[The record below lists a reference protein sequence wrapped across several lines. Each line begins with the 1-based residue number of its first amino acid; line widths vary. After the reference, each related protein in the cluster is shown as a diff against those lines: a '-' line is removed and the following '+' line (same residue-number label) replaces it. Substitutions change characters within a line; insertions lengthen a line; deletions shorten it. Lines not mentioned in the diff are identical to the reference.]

1 MADKRDYYEV
11 LGVSRDADDA
21 TIKKAYRKLAKK
33 YHPDI
38 NPGDKEAEAKF
49 KEASE
54 AYAVLSDAQKRKQY
68 DQFGHAAFENGGG
81 GGAGGF
87 DFGDMGDIFSDL
99 FGGGGDIFGDIFGSG
114 RRRNSNGPMRGAD
127 VRTTVRIT
135 FAESVTGTSKK
146 IDVNLKETCT
156 KCNGSGAKPGTQ
168 PETCGKC
175 GGKGKIAYT
184 QQSILGMVRNVQP
197 CPDCHGTGKIIKE
210 KCPDCYGTGYISTKK
225 TIEVTIPAG
234 IDNGQC
240 VRIQGKGEP
249 GTNGGAR
256 GDLLVAVMIAAE
268 PGFERDG
275 YNIFS
280 NVTISYPT
288 AVLGG
293 EVKVKTV
300 DGEVLYEVKPG
311 TASGTRVRLRG
322 KGMPTL
328 RNKNVRGD
336 HYITLVVDIP
346 TKLTNEQKEALAAYD
361 KLLTGEEKHIKK
373 KVFLSKINLIYKG
386 TVQRSAFC
394 LKSAHTVLFMSA
406 NCAAVLHR
414 CLYLWYINLL

>member
-1 MADKRDYYEV
+1 MANKRDYYEV
-11 LGVSRDADDA
+11 LGVQKGASEAEL
-21 TIKKAYRKLAKK
+21 KKAYRKMAVK
-33 YHPDI
+33 YHPDQ
-38 NPGDKEAEAKF
+38 NPGDKEAEEKF
-49 KEASE
+49 KEVNE
-54 AYAVLSDAQKRKQY
+54 AYEVLSNPEKRAQY

-373 KVFLSKINLIYKG
+373 KGFFK
-386 TVQRSAFC
+386 
-394 LKSAHTVLFMSA
+394 
-406 NCAAVLHR
+406 
-414 CLYLWYINLL
+414 